1 MSGLVA
7 SELSCI
13 KRDRV
18 LFEGLSFSLQSGQLV
33 YLRGPNG
40 AGKTSLLRI
49 LCGLSQPESGTITW
63 HAKSLGQDWYRDL
76 IYVGHK
82 AGVNGA
88 MTAIENLT
96 YWCRQHDVSVSTA
109 ALYDVLAELGLL
121 GMEDV
126 PCRTLSAGQ
135 QRRVAL
141 SRLWLKP
148 AQVWILDEPFTAL
161 DVKGV
166 AQLED
171 KMKTHV
177 EAGGAVLTTSH
188 QALSE
193 RAGHVSYFD
202 LEYRF

>member
-1 MSGLVA
+1 LSGLVA

-18 LFEGLSFSLQSGQLV
+18 LFDRLSFSLQSGQLV

-63 HAKSLGQDWYRDL
+63 QSQPLGEHWFKDL

-82 AGVNGA
+82 PGVNGA
-88 MTAIENLT
+88 LTAIENLAF
-96 YWCRQHDVSVSTA
+96 WCRQHSVSVSLDH
-109 ALYDVLAELGLL
+109 LYHVLAELGLV

-141 SRLWLKP
+141 SRLWLKS
-148 AQVWILDEPFTAL
+148 AKVWILDEPFTAL

-171 KMKTHV
+171 KMKAHV
-177 EAGGAVLTTSH
+177 DAGGAVLTTSH

-193 RAGHVSYFD
+193 RAGTVRFFD

>member
-63 HAKSLGQDWYRDL
+63 QTKPLGQDWYQDL

-82 AGVNGA
+82 PGVNGA

-109 ALYDVLAELGLL
+109 ALYDVLAELGLV

-135 QRRVAL
+135 LRRVAL

-148 AQVWILDEPFTAL
+148 ALVWILDEPFTAL

-171 KMKTHV
+171 KMKAHV

-188 QALSE
+188 QALSA
-193 RAGHVSYFD
+193 RAGNVSYFD

>member
-1 MSGLVA
+1 LSGLVA

-18 LFEGLSFSLQSGQLV
+18 LFDRLSFSLQSGQLV

-63 HAKSLGQDWYRDL
+63 QSQPLGERWFKDL

-82 AGVNGA
+82 PGVNGA
-88 MTAIENLT
+88 LSAIENLAF
-96 YWCRQHDVSVSTA
+96 WCRQHHVSASHDH
-109 ALYDVLAELGLL
+109 LYHVLAELGLV

-141 SRLWLKP
+141 SRLWLKS
-148 AQVWILDEPFTAL
+148 AKVWILDEPFTAL

-171 KMKTHV
+171 KMKAHV
-177 EAGGAVLTTSH
+177 DAGGAVLTTSH

-193 RAGHVSYFD
+193 RAGTVRFFD